1 MGFMAKLRVWYFWV
15 QRRIA
20 IGNKPMLNNSPL
32 LNFIGRS
39 LLSGFLIGLGCLVYV
54 VCENRYVGA
63 FLFALGLLTILIKGY
78 YLYTGRVGDWVP
90 RQTLILL
97 AMFCLN
103 GLGAAL
109 SAYLFTFTR
118 LDLSA
123 VDTIVSTKLQDSLWS
138 IFILA
143 IGCGAMMHLAVF
155 NFKQAKHPL
164 YVIMPIMFFIICGFE
179 HCVANSGY
187 FAMAKVPL
195 TLDLLVRLA
204 VMVLGNAVGSLIFT
218 KFIHVPLTT
227 SK

>member
-1 MGFMAKLRVWYFWV
+1 MF
-15 QRRIA
+15 
-20 IGNKPMLNNSPL
+20 NSNPL

-90 RQTLILL
+90 RQTLTLL
-97 AMFCLN
+97 IMFCLN
-103 GLGAAL
+103 GIGAAL
-109 SAYLFTFTR
+109 AAYLFTFTR

-123 VDTIVSTKLQDSLWS
+123 VQTIAATKLQDDLLS

-143 IGCGAMMHLAVF
+143 VGCGAMMHLAVF
-155 NFKQAKHPL
+155 NFKAERHPL

-195 TLDLLVRLA
+195 NFDLFLRLA
-204 VMVLGNAVGSLIFT
+204 VMVIGNGIGSLLFT
-218 KFIHVPLTT
+218 KFIHVSLPGKT
-227 SK
+227 S